1 MISIGDLSK
10 INGRESAYIWAPE
23 SATFQA
29 KEWKFLNAPG
39 PPVCTCEACSMQASF
54 GSMPKP
60 CASEDCRLSV
70 KLVANSIARPQQ
82 ADHLL
87 WR

>member
-39 PPVCTCEACSMQASF
+39 PPVCTCEACSM
-54 GSMPKP
+54 
-60 CASEDCRLSV
+60 
-70 KLVANSIARPQQ
+70 
-82 ADHLL
+82 
-87 WR
+87 